1 MSTESIIAVFVDD
14 SPAFY
19 SEDEENAKNM
29 AVKLFERM
37 AEKMSDAS
45 AKFYIEFLNNVLTMT
60 RVDRFSAVCYDN
72 IVHTAN
78 FYRIRRMPSPEEE
91 EEEEE
96 EESSEDEEDGSCANE
111 ERDSDEEDTEADD

>member
-1 MSTESIIAVFVDD
+1 MSTESIVAVFVDGV
-14 SPAFY
+14 PAFY

-37 AEKMSDAS
+37 IEKMSDAN

-78 FYRIRRMPSPEEE
+78 FYRIRRIPSPDETEEE

-96 EESSEDEEDGSCANE
+96 EEEA
-111 ERDSDEEDTEADD
+111 DSDQDDTESDD

>member
-1 MSTESIIAVFVDD
+1 MSTESIVAVFVDGV
-14 SPAFY
+14 PAFY

-37 AEKMSDAS
+37 IEKMSDAS
-45 AKFYIEFLNNVLTMT
+45 AKFYIEFLNNVLTMS

-78 FYRIRRMPSPEEE
+78 FYRIRRMPSPDET
-91 EEEEE
+91 EE

-111 ERDSDEEDTEADD
+111 EREEDTEADD